1 MSLIIKNIIPV
12 IHAKWLGT
20 DETCPVDNVSID
32 SRSLQNNNGT
42 LFFALVGHNHDGH
55 HYIPNLIAKGV
66 QNFVVNHIPDTL
78 EGKAN
83 FLVVNDTL
91 HSLQEF
97 AAYYRM
103 QFDFPVIGVTGSS
116 GKTIVKEWLNFLLS
130 PEYNIIRSPKS
141 YNSQVGVPLSII
153 GINEKHNLGIFEAG
167 ISTVGEMDK
176 LEAIIKPTIG
186 ILTNIGAA
194 HDEGFESVAQKI
206 SEKIK
211 LFQNAKIL
219 IYQKNPLIDDLL
231 DKNIPTF
238 SWSFEDR
245 TADVFITKTAP
256 DELEVHYQQQ
266 PFLLQLPFQDKASV
280 ENTICCLMVLLHFGY
295 DKAVIKERL
304 HNLYP
309 VEMRLQVKNGIH
321 NCTLIDDSYSSDYQ
335 SLKIALDFLE
345 QHKTHQQKTI
355 ILSDI
360 FQSGFPVEE
369 LYAKVARLLTN
380 NKIERVIGI
389 GETISRY
396 LKDFPGFIAFKNTHD
411 FLVQYNAAS
420 FQNETILIK
429 GARTFHFEEIVTLL
443 EEKTHE
449 TVLEINLNAISH
461 NLNFYKSKLKPSTKI
476 MVMVKAFGYGSG
488 SFEIAKLLA
497 HHKVDYLGV
506 AFADEGIALRN
517 AGIEMP
523 IIVMNPENSAFSAMI
538 AYHLEPEIYSPAV
551 LKTFITLAQQK
562 NLSNYPI
569 HIKLDTGM
577 HRLGFEENNLD
588 DLISVLKNNN
598 FVSVKSI
605 FSHLSASDG
614 PEFNDFTLQQIH
626 TFDRWSQKI
635 VSELNIT
642 PIRHILNTSGIY
654 NFPDYQFDMVRL
666 GIGLYGVGNDEEEM
680 KHLENVGTLKTV
692 ILQTKEIQ
700 AGESVGYSR
709 KFMATQTTKTATIPI
724 GYADGI
730 PRSWGNQKG
739 YVMIKNQKASIIGNI
754 CMDMLMVDITG
765 IDCKEGDT
773 VIIFG
778 QQPRVT
784 EIAKTIGTIPYEI
797 LTSIS
802 HRVKRIFFKE

>member
-194 HDEGFESVAQKI
+194 HDEGFESIAQKI

-245 TADVFITKTAP
+245 AADVFITKTAP
-256 DELEVHYQQQ
+256 DELEVHYRQQ

-280 ENTICCLMVLLHFGY
+280 ENTINCLMVLLHFGY

-588 DLISVLKNNN
+588 DLITVLKNNN

-739 YVMIKNQKASIIGNI
+739 YVMIKNQKAPIIGNI